1 MSAGRATSTPA
12 GSRSGRPASED
23 PIEEGQRRW
32 EAEVAGPALS
42 KSPERK
48 EQFAT
53 LGGIPVSRVYTPRSP
68 RSTFDGV
75 GYPGQPPF
83 TRGIH
88 PTMYRGRVWSMRMF
102 SGFGSPEDTNR
113 RFHYLLKHGESG
125 LSIAFDDPTLYGIDA
140 DDPEALGEV
149 GKCGVNVGSLADMRR
164 LLRGIPLADVTTS
177 MTINAPA
184 NIVWG
189 MYLLAGEANGVPP
202 DRLGGT
208 TQNDILK
215 EYIAQKEFVYPPRP
229 ALRLVIDT
237 IEYATRTTPRWNP
250 VSISGY
256 HIREAG
262 STALQE
268 LAFTLADG
276 RAYVGEAIRRGLD
289 VDEFAPR
296 LSFFFNSHNDF
307 FEEIAKFRAAR
318 RLWARVMR
326 EEFHATKERSLWL
339 RFHTQTAGCSCT
351 AQQPELNIVRTTI
364 QALAGVLG
372 GTQSLHTNSYE
383 RGAPAPE
390 RGRGADR
397 AAHSADPR
405 VRVRD
410 RGVGRPVR
418 GQLLRRV
425 AHRHDGGGG
434 PEVLRTDRLPGRGRP
449 GDRARVLPAGDPRVR
464 RSATNGRSSPA
475 RRRSSGSTPT
485 RSTPQSRSPGSRSPE
500 EARRGQ
506 SARLRSLR
514 SRRNKTRYE
523 AALDRLRKVAATED
537 ENTMPA
543 VLDALR
549 ADRHARRDR
558 PGIPGRV
565 RPISGAVERTEGAAL
580 LGERSCPLLPPHLGR
595 PGTSG
600 STVRRSTR
608 SIGDGASGS
617 NPGSG

>member
-1 MSAGRATSTPA
+1 MSAGRAVPTPR
-12 GSRSGRPASED
+12 GSPQRERAD
-23 PIEEGQRRW
+23 PVVAETERWTEE
-32 EAEVAGPALS
+32 VLGPAL
-42 KSPERK
+42 KKGPERK
-48 EQFAT
+48 DAFAT
-53 LGGIPVSRVYTPRSP
+53 LGGIPVDRLYTPRSP
-68 RSTFDGV
+68 RTGWAGI

-113 RFHYLLKHGESG
+113 RFRYLLQHGESG

-149 GKCGVNVGSLADMRR
+149 GKCGVNVSSLDDMGR
-164 LLRGIPLADVTTS
+164 LLAGIPLADVTSS

-189 MYLLAGEANGVPP
+189 MYLLTGTAHRVPM

-215 EYIAQKEFVYPPRP
+215 EYIAQKEFLYPPGP
-229 ALRLVIDT
+229 ALRLVTDT
-237 IEYATRTTPRWNP
+237 IEFATRHTARWNP

-262 STALQE
+262 STAVQE

-276 RAYVGEAIRRGLD
+276 RAYVAAAVARGLD

-318 RLWARVMR
+318 RLWARVMQ
-326 EEFHATKERSLWL
+326 EEFGAKKERSRWL

-351 AQQPELNIVRTTI
+351 AQQPELNIVRTTV

-372 GTQSLHTNSYE
+372 GTQSLHTNSYDEAIQLPSEDAVRIALRTQQILAHESGVAEAADPFAGSYYVEWLTDRMEAEAQRYFDRIDEIGGVVPAIE
-383 RGAPAPE
+383 RGFFQREIQEASFRYQRDVE
-390 RGRGADR
+390 SGAAKVVGVNAYTVDQPIKV
-397 AAHSADPR
+397 PR
-405 VRVRD
+405 
-410 RGVGRPVR
+410 
-418 GQLLRRV
+418 LKI
-425 AHRHDGGGG
+425 
-434 PEVLRTDRLPGRGRP
+434 
-449 GDRARVLPAGDPRVR
+449 
-464 RSATNGRSSPA
+464 S
-475 RRRSSGSTPT
+475 
-485 RSTPQSRSPGSRSPE
+485 E
-500 EARRGQ
+500 EARRSQ
-506 SARLRSLR
+506 SRRLRALR
-514 SRRNKTRYE
+514 ARRNASRH
-523 AALDRLRKVAATED
+523 AAAIRRVEKVAATES

-549 ADRHARRDR
+549 AKA
-558 PGIPGRV
+558 
-565 RPISGAVERTEGAAL
+565 T
-580 LGERSCPLLPPHLGR
+580 LGEIVRAFQR
-595 PGTSG
+595 VYGTYRERA
-600 STVRRSTR
+600 TY
-608 SIGDGASGS
+608 
-617 NPGSG
+617 

>member
-1 MSAGRATSTPA
+1 MSAGRSTPPPVGGRA
-12 GSRSGRPASED
+12 GQSSSDD
-23 PIEEGQRRW
+23 PVAERRRRW
-32 EAEVAGPALS
+32 EAEIAGPAAA

-48 EQFAT
+48 ERFTT
-53 LGGIPVSRVYTPRSP
+53 LGGIPVERLYTPRSP
-68 RSTFDGV
+68 HSSAEDV

-88 PTMYRGRVWSMRMF
+88 PTGYRGRVWSMRMF

-140 DDPEALGEV
+140 DDPESLGEV

-177 MTINAPA
+177 MTINGPA

-189 MYLLAGEANGVPP
+189 MYLLAGEATGVSPAQ
-202 DRLGGT
+202 LGGT

-215 EYIAQKEFVYPPRP
+215 EYIAQKEFLYPPRP
-229 ALRLVIDT
+229 ALRLVTDT
-237 IEYATRTTPRWNP
+237 IEYATRHTPRWNP

-262 STALQE
+262 STAVQE

-318 RLWARVMR
+318 RLWARLMR
-326 EEFHATKERSLWL
+326 EEFGAKKERSLWM

-351 AQQPELNIVRTTI
+351 AQQPELNIVRTTV

-372 GTQSLHTNSYE
+372 GTQSLHTNSYDE
-383 RGAPAPE
+383 ALQLPSEDA
-390 RGRGADR
+390 
-397 AAHSADPR
+397 
-405 VRVRD
+405 VRI
-410 RGVGRPVR
+410 
-418 GQLLRRV
+418 
-425 AHRHDGGGG
+425 A
-434 PEVLRTDRLPGRGRP
+434 LRTQQILASESGI
-449 GDRARVLPAGDPRVR
+449 AESVDPF
-464 RSATNGRSSPA
+464 G
-475 RRRSSGSTPT
+475 GSYYVEWLTDT
-485 RSTPQSRSPGSRSPE
+485 MEE
-500 EARRGQ
+500 EARKYFDRIDELGGVVPAIERGFFQREIQEASFRYQRAVETGAEKVVGVNAYTTDAAIKVPRLKISEQARRLQ
-506 SARLRSLR
+506 SGRLKALR
-514 SRRNKTRYE
+514 SRRNRSKHE
-523 AALDRLRKVAATED
+523 AALDRLRKVAETED
-537 ENTMPA
+537 QNTMPA

-549 ADRHARRDR
+549 ADA
-558 PGIPGRV
+558 
-565 RPISGAVERTEGAAL
+565 T
-580 LGERSCPLLPPHLGR
+580 LGEIVHAFQDVY
-595 PGTSG
+595 G
-600 STVRRSTR
+600 SYRERSTY
-608 SIGDGASGS
+608 
-617 NPGSG
+617 

>member
-1 MSAGRATSTPA
+1 MSAGRATSTPSA
-12 GSRSGRPASED
+12 SRPGRPPSPD
-23 PIEEGQRRW
+23 PVTERERRW
-32 EAEVAGPALS
+32 ETEVAGPARV
-42 KSPERK
+42 KNPERK
-48 EQFAT
+48 DRFTT
-53 LGGIPVSRVYTPRSP
+53 LGGIPVARVYTPRSP
-68 RSTFDGV
+68 RSSFDAI
-75 GYPGQPPF
+75 GYPGQLPF

-113 RFHYLLKHGESG
+113 RFHYLFKHGESG

-189 MYLLAGEANGVPP
+189 MYLLVGEANGVPQ

-215 EYIAQKEFVYPPRP
+215 EYIAQKEFLYPPRP
-229 ALRLVIDT
+229 ALRLVTDT
-237 IEYATRTTPRWNP
+237 IEYATRHTPRWNP

-262 STALQE
+262 STAVQE

-276 RAYVGEAIRRGLD
+276 RAYVAEAVRRGLD

-326 EEFHATKERSLWL
+326 EEFGARKERSLWL

-351 AQQPELNIVRTTI
+351 AQQPELNIVRTTV

-372 GTQSLHTNSYE
+372 GTQSLHTNSYDEALQLPSEDAVRIALRTQQILAFESGVTESVDPFAGSYYVEWLTDTMEEGAQKYFDRIDELGGVVPAIE
-383 RGAPAPE
+383 RGFFQREIQEASF
-390 RGRGADR
+390 RYQR
-397 AAHSADPR
+397 AVEAGTEKVVGVNAYTIDTPIKVPR
-405 VRVRD
+405 
-410 RGVGRPVR
+410 
-418 GQLLRRV
+418 LKI
-425 AHRHDGGGG
+425 
-434 PEVLRTDRLPGRGRP
+434 
-449 GDRARVLPAGDPRVR
+449 
-464 RSATNGRSSPA
+464 S
-475 RRRSSGSTPT
+475 
-485 RSTPQSRSPGSRSPE
+485 E
-500 EARRGQ
+500 EARRRQ
-506 SARLRSLR
+506 SARLKALR
-514 SRRNKTRYE
+514 SHRNAPRYSR
-523 AALDRLRKVAATED
+523 ALDRLRAVAATED

-543 VLDALR
+543 VLEALR
-549 ADRHARRDR
+549 ADA
-558 PGIPGRV
+558 
-565 RPISGAVERTEGAAL
+565 T
-580 LGERSCPLLPPHLGR
+580 LGEIVRAFQEVF
-595 PGTSG
+595 G
-600 STVRRSTR
+600 SYRERSTY
-608 SIGDGASGS
+608 
-617 NPGSG
+617 